1 MLCRKPSVLIVDD
14 LPEIRIPFVIILRRL
29 GFSVR
34 HAADGFS
41 ALLDMR
47 VEQPDILVCGLKMK
61 GMSGLELLSIVRR
74 RYSETLVIA
83 TSDSYL
89 DASLQAGVPADAYHA
104 TANGP
109 NHLVELVQ
117 QFTQSRPTCAM
128 RDCVPTWIDE
138 EAQTVSAKGQV
149 VILCPE
155 CLRVTAAPVSDG
167 ISPFRKAVCLHCA
180 NLISYALVPP
190 SELLLLIRPQLEGE
204 IELKPSLEA
213 YVQ

>member
-1 MLCRKPSVLIVDD
+1 MFYKKSSVLIVDD
-14 LPEIRIPFVIILRRL
+14 LPEIRIPFVIILKRL

-47 VEQPDILVCGLKMK
+47 VEQPDILICSLKMK

-89 DASLQAGVPADAYHA
+89 DTSLQAGVPADAYHA
-104 TANGP
+104 KANGP

-117 QFTQSRPTCAM
+117 QFRHT
-128 RDCVPTWIDE
+128 
-138 EAQTVSAKGQV
+138 
-149 VILCPE
+149 
-155 CLRVTAAPVSDG
+155 
-167 ISPFRKAVCLHCA
+167 
-180 NLISYALVPP
+180 VPP
-190 SELLLLIRPQLEGE
+190 VPCGTVCPPGLMRKRRQSAPKDKL
-204 IELKPSLEA
+204 
-213 YVQ
+213 